1 MATSTADYATVEA
14 QWHEERRQERRQRL
28 VWVAVG
34 TILLALYPL
43 VDRFLNI
50 DWLGAWIPVL
60 IFVLLAMGLNIVVG
74 YAGLLDLGYVAFFVI
89 GAYTNAFLTSPS
101 SVFVQKGW
109 VPDVLTSFWPAM
121 AISWVS
127 AAIFGVLLGAP
138 TLRLRGDYLAIV
150 TLGFGEIVPDFFTNA
165 EDITNGPRGIGQIA
179 GPPSIPLPGN
189 TDALETPVHW
199 LGEQLGWEALLRF
212 NMPGEIGFKTTDQ
225 VSWFWLILV
234 VGLFSLFLITRL
246 NDSRLGRAWQ
256 AIREDEVAAA
266 SMGINLVTTKLWAFA
281 LGASFS
287 GFAGSIFGGYVGVVY
302 PDQFQFSQ
310 SIIVLAMVILG
321 GIGNV
326 YGAIAGGIII
336 GSFDRILAEALN
348 TPLHWIGD
356 RIGWTFLQEHSL
368 TQDRFLIFGLAL
380 VLIMLLRPGG
390 LFPSARR
397 RAEMAPESEE
407 IAVAEDQ
414 PLYDIQ
420 AEQEP
425 IQEGRA

>member
-1 MATSTADYATVEA
+1 MATSATTSANYAAVEA
-14 QWHEERRQERRQRL
+14 QYHEERKQESRRRL
-28 VWVAVG
+28 QWIIGG

-43 VDRFLNI
+43 I
-50 DWLGAWIPVL
+50 DSYFEIGWLGSWIAIL

-89 GAYTNAFLTSPS
+89 GAYSNAFLTSPS

-121 AISWVS
+121 AVSWVS
-127 AAIFGVLLGAP
+127 AAVFGVLLGAP

-165 EDITNGPRGIGQIA
+165 QDVTRGPRGIGQIA
-179 GPPSIPLPGN
+179 GPPAIPLPG
-189 TDALETPVHW
+189 
-199 LGEQLGWEALLRF
+199 G
-212 NMPGEIGFKTTDQ
+212 GEIGFETTNQ
-225 VSWFWLILV
+225 WNWFWLILA

-246 NDSRLGRAWQ
+246 YDSRLGRAWQ
-256 AIREDEVAAA
+256 AIREDEIAAA
-266 SMGINLVTTKLWAFA
+266 SMGINLVSTKLWAFA

-287 GFAGSIFGGYVGVVY
+287 GFAGSIYAGYVGVVY
-302 PDQFQFSQ
+302 PDQFQFSV
-310 SIIVLAMVILG
+310 SIIILAMVILG

-336 GSFDRILAEALN
+336 GSFDRVLAEALN

-356 RIGWTFLQEHSL
+356 QIGWTFLQEHSL
-368 TQDRFLIFGLAL
+368 AQDRFLIFGLAL

-397 RAEMAPESEE
+397 RAELEPNSED
-407 IAVAEDQ
+407 IYVQEDQ
-414 PLYDIQ
+414 QLYDIQ

-425 IQEGRA
+425 LQEGRA